1 MCGWMIWTRE
11 SVAMVDNGWRVQRIV
26 LGCLLALNMFLSG
39 NTTPDVEYISRPSV
53 GLSSTLSK

>member
-1 MCGWMIWTRE
+1 
-11 SVAMVDNGWRVQRIV
+11 MVDNGWRVRRIV
-26 LGCLLALNMFLSG
+26 LGRLLALNMFLSG